1 MNPTPSE
8 TELLLEAF
16 NSFTEISTSLENA
29 YQELQR
35 RVRQLSLELE
45 EKNAYLSSLLES
57 LPCGVMVVDKEGWVI
72 TMNHNCRVLM
82 ALKERTL
89 PMSLCGIL
97 ECSGLTLSVEEVL
110 GLTQEARDIAVG
122 SPDAGVR
129 VLSCSSSLMKQ
140 GSRVVVLQD
149 VTGIRNLEKRMQ
161 ESERL
166 AAMGELAVE
175 VAHEIR
181 NPLGGLELFASLLR
195 EPDLTKQEREQYLD
209 NIRIGIRSL
218 NTILSNMLS
227 FSRQPEPVMAPV
239 RVDEVL
245 HEIGSF
251 MRPLLKQR
259 EIALREEYRDRRAI
273 LADREML
280 RQVFTNL
287 LLNALEALPRGGR
300 IQLGTINRRNAVA
313 VRIKDNGIGIP
324 EEFRE
329 VVFTPRFTTTRKG
342 NGLGLAIVQRI
353 VEVHRGRIQLRSERG
368 RGTEFILTFPIGES
382 GR

>member
-1 MNPTPSE
+1 MTPTPRE

-57 LPCGVMVVDKEGWVI
+57 LPCGVMVVDKDGWVVTI
-72 TMNHNCRVLM
+72 NHKCRIL
-82 ALKERTL
+82 LSLRERLL
-89 PMSLCGIL
+89 PLPLAEIL
-97 ECSGLTLSVEEVL
+97 QRSGLILSVQEL
-110 GLTQEARDIAVG
+110 LALTNDARDFVVG
-122 SPDAGVR
+122 DPEADIR
-129 VLSCSSSLMKQ
+129 VLSCSSSPMKQ
-140 GSRVVVLQD
+140 GSRVLVLQD
-149 VTGIRNLEKRMQ
+149 VTRIRNLEKRMQ

-195 EPDLTKQEREQYLD
+195 EPELTQKEREQYLD
-209 NIRIGIRSL
+209 NISIGIRSL

-227 FSRQPEPVMAPV
+227 FSRQPEPVKAPV
-239 RVDEVL
+239 RIADVL
-245 HEIGSF
+245 HEIGAF
-251 MRPLLKQR
+251 MLPLMKQR
-259 EIALREEYRDRRAI
+259 DISLQEVYRDRREI
-273 LADREML
+273 QADREML

-287 LLNALEALPRGGR
+287 LLNALEALPQGGR
-300 IQLGTINRRNAVA
+300 ILLGTTARRNAVA

-324 EEFRE
+324 EEFRG

-353 VEVHRGRIQLRSERG
+353 VEAHRGRVQLRSERG
-368 RGTEFILTFPIGES
+368 RGTEFILTFPMEENS
-382 GR
+382 K

>member
-1 MNPTPSE
+1 MTPTPRE

-57 LPCGVMVVDKEGWVI
+57 LPCGVMVVDREGWVI
-72 TMNHNCRVLM
+72 TINQNCR
-82 ALKERTL
+82 TL
-89 PMSLCGIL
+89 MSLADLSLPRSLAEVL
-97 ECSGLTLSVEEVL
+97 ERAGFGLSVQTLLAL
-110 GLTQEARDIAVG
+110 GFEARDFAVG
-122 SPDAGVR
+122 HGDGQTR
-129 VLSCSSSLMKQ
+129 VLSCSSSRMKQ
-140 GSRVVVLQD
+140 GSRVLVLQD

-195 EPDLTKQEREQYLD
+195 EPDLTNLEREQYLD
-209 NIRIGIRSL
+209 NISIGIRSL

-227 FSRQPEPVMAPV
+227 FSRQPEPVPAPV
-239 RVDEVL
+239 DVAEVL
-245 HEIGSF
+245 HEIAAF
-251 MRPLLKQR
+251 MAPLMKQR
-259 EIALREEYRDRRAI
+259 DIRLCEDYQDRRAI
-273 LADREML
+273 QADRDML

-287 LLNALEALPRGGR
+287 LLNALEALPQGGR
-300 IQLGTINRRNAVA
+300 VQLGTFAKRNAVA

-324 EEFRE
+324 KELRE

-353 VEVHRGRIQLRSERG
+353 VEVHSGRIQLRSERG
-368 RGTEFILTFPIGES
+368 RGTEFILTFPMGEN
-382 GR
+382 GK